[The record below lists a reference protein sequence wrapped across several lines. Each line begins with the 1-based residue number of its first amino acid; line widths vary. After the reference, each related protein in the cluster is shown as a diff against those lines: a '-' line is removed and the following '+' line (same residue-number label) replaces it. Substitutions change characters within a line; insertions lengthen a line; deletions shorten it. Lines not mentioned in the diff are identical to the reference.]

1 MLRYEALREAATS
14 EREIVI
20 NILRPIL
27 SQCYGMPKRVVIKE
41 PSEEGGEEKKE
52 LIIEPVEEGVEEEV
66 REIPVKPSISEEERA
81 LEEASVE
88 AEAAYETVMDKID
101 ELKIREKVTQQ
112 RFMQHPDMT
121 LSILK
126 KLLQKWD
133 ALREDLIK
141 NIQEA
146 IDRYARL
153 KSLLEERFSSIE
165 EELYENQ
172 VELDVLH
179 QREEQGKP
187 ISVSK
192 KEELENLIPALRE
205 KIAEIDKKIKEIEER
220 MEELRRIAD
229 NIYDV
234 TSYKELSERLLGQI
248 VEAGYSKWGEEA
260 DMRVRYLI
268 GEIAQREG
276 IPREYATIY
285 LWKQWKER
293 QPTSTE

>member
-1 MLRYEALREAATS
+1 
-14 EREIVI
+14 
-20 NILRPIL
+20 
-27 SQCYGMPKRVVIKE
+27 MPKRVVIKE
-41 PSEEGGEEKKE
+41 PSEEGEEKGE
-52 LIIEPVEEGVEEEV
+52 PIIEIEGEV
-66 REIPVKPSISEEERA
+66 GEVTARPSISEEERA

-101 ELKIREKVTQQ
+101 ELKIRERVTQQ

-192 KEELENLIPALRE
+192 KEELEDLIPALRE
-205 KIAEIDKKIKEIEER
+205 RLAEIDKKIKEIEKR
-220 MEELRRIAD
+220 MEELRHIAD

-234 TSYKELSERLLGQI
+234 TSYKELSEKLLGQI
-248 VEAGYSKWGEEA
+248 VEAGYSRWGEEA
-260 DMRVRYLI
+260 DTRVRYLI

-285 LWKQWKER
+285 LWKQWR
-293 QPTSTE
+293 QGQPTSTE

>member
-1 MLRYEALREAATS
+1 
-14 EREIVI
+14 
-20 NILRPIL
+20 
-27 SQCYGMPKRVVIKE
+27 MPKRVVIKG
-41 PSEEGGEEKKE
+41 PSDEDEEKKE
-52 LIIEPVEEGVEEEV
+52 LIIEPVEETVKEEAKEV
-66 REIPVKPSISEEERA
+66 TVTPSISEKERV

-101 ELKIREKVTQQ
+101 ELKIREKVTQE

-133 ALREDLIK
+133 VLREDLIK
-141 NIQEA
+141 NVHEA
-146 IDRYARL
+146 LEKYGRL

-205 KIAEIDKKIKEIEER
+205 KMAEIDRKIKDIEKR
-220 MEELRRIAD
+220 MEELRHIAD
-229 NIYDV
+229 NVYDV
-234 TSYKELSERLLGQI
+234 TSYKELSEKLLGQI
-248 VEAGYSKWGEEA
+248 IEAGYNRWGEEA

>member
-1 MLRYEALREAATS
+1 
-14 EREIVI
+14 
-20 NILRPIL
+20 
-27 SQCYGMPKRVVIKE
+27 MPKRVVIKE
-41 PSEEGGEEKKE
+41 PSDEDEEKKE
-52 LIIEPVEEGVEEEV
+52 LIIEPVEETIKEEAEKVAV
-66 REIPVKPSISEEERA
+66 RPSISEKERI
-81 LEEASVE
+81 LEEASID

-101 ELKIREKVTQQ
+101 ELKIREKVTQH

-146 IDRYARL
+146 LEKYNRL
-153 KSLLEERFSSIE
+153 KSLLEDRFSSIE
-165 EELYENQ
+165 EELYVNQ

-192 KEELENLIPALRE
+192 KEELENTIPALRE
-205 KIAEIDKKIKEIEER
+205 NMAEIDRKIKEIEKK
-220 MEELRRIAD
+220 MEELRHIAD
-229 NIYDV
+229 NIYEA
-234 TSYKELSERLLGQI
+234 TSYKELSERLLNQI
-248 VEAGYSKWGEEA
+248 IEVGYNRWGEET

-285 LWKQWKER
+285 LWKQWMEK
-293 QPTSTE
+293 QPATSAE

>member
-1 MLRYEALREAATS
+1 
-14 EREIVI
+14 
-20 NILRPIL
+20 
-27 SQCYGMPKRVVIKE
+27 MPKRVVIKG
-41 PSEEGGEEKKE
+41 PSDEEEEGKKE
-52 LIIEPVEEGVEEEV
+52 LIIEPVEETVKEEVEEAV
-66 REIPVKPSISEEERA
+66 ARPPISEKERI

-126 KLLQKWD
+126 KLIQKWD
-133 ALREDLIK
+133 TFREDLIK

-146 IDRYARL
+146 LEKYERV

-192 KEELENLIPALRE
+192 KEELENVIPALRE
-205 KIAEIDKKIKEIEER
+205 KMAEIDRKIKEIEKR
-220 MEELRRIAD
+220 MDELRHIAD
-229 NIYDV
+229 NIYDE
-234 TSYKELSERLLGQI
+234 TSYKELSEKLLGQI
-248 VEAGYSKWGEEA
+248 IEAGYSRWGEEA

-285 LWKQWKER
+285 LWKQWREK

>member
-1 MLRYEALREAATS
+1 M
-14 EREIVI
+14 I
-20 NILRPIL
+20 NILRPNL
-27 SQCYGMPKRVVIKE
+27 SQCYEMPKRVVIKE
-41 PSEEGGEEKKE
+41 PSDEEEEGKKE
-52 LIIEPVEEGVEEEV
+52 LIIEPVEETVKEEAKEATV
-66 REIPVKPSISEEERA
+66 RPSITEKERI

-126 KLLQKWD
+126 KLIQKWD

-146 IDRYARL
+146 LEKYGRL

-192 KEELENLIPALRE
+192 KEKLENLIPALRE
-205 KIAEIDKKIKEIEER
+205 KMAEIDRKIKEIEKK
-220 MEELRRIAD
+220 MDELRHIAD
-229 NIYDV
+229 NIYDE
-234 TSYKELSERLLGQI
+234 TSYKELSEKLLGQI
-248 VEAGYSKWGEEA
+248 IEVGYSRWGEEA

-285 LWKQWKER
+285 LWKQWREK

>member
-1 MLRYEALREAATS
+1 
-14 EREIVI
+14 
-20 NILRPIL
+20 
-27 SQCYGMPKRVVIKE
+27 MPKRVVIKE
-41 PSEEGGEEKKE
+41 PSEEGEEERKE
-52 LIIEPVEEGVEEEV
+52 PIIEPVEEAVREEAEEV
-66 REIPVKPSISEEERA
+66 TARPSISEEERA

-88 AEAAYETVMDKID
+88 AEAAYETVVDKID
-101 ELKIREKVTQQ
+101 ELKIREKVTQE
-112 RFMQHPDMT
+112 RFMRHPDMT

-126 KLLQKWD
+126 KLLRKWD

-146 IDRYARL
+146 LEKYGRL

-205 KIAEIDKKIKEIEER
+205 RMAEIDKRIKEIEKR
-220 MEELRRIAD
+220 MDELRRIAD

-234 TSYKELSERLLGQI
+234 TSYKELSEKLLGQI
-248 VEAGYSKWGEEA
+248 VEVGYSRWGEEA
-260 DMRVRYLI
+260 DTRVRYLI

-285 LWKQWKER
+285 LWRQWRER
-293 QPTSTE
+293 QPTSSE

>member
-1 MLRYEALREAATS
+1 
-14 EREIVI
+14 
-20 NILRPIL
+20 
-27 SQCYGMPKRVVIKE
+27 MPKRVVIKG
-41 PSEEGGEEKKE
+41 PSDEEEEGKKE
-52 LIIEPVEEGVEEEV
+52 LIIEPVEETVKEEVEEAV
-66 REIPVKPSISEEERA
+66 ARPPISEKERI

-126 KLLQKWD
+126 KLIQKWD
-133 ALREDLIK
+133 TFREDLIK

-146 IDRYARL
+146 LEKYERL

-192 KEELENLIPALRE
+192 KEELENVIPALRE
-205 KIAEIDKKIKEIEER
+205 KMAEIDRKIKEIEKR
-220 MEELRRIAD
+220 MDELRHIAD
-229 NIYDV
+229 NIYDE
-234 TSYKELSERLLGQI
+234 TSYKELSEKLLGQI
-248 VEAGYSKWGEEA
+248 IEAGYSRWDEEA

-285 LWKQWKER
+285 LWKQWREK